1 MGETGP
7 CLRRVG
13 SSTARRR
20 HADPALERTVMPF
33 VNIDLLR
40 GKSPEYLETVSDAVH
55 EALVEGLGMFAEDRF
70 QIINQHTPGELV
82 FNRHFR
88 GGPRSDDFI
97 VFTITDG
104 LDRGEKAKRAFY
116 SALTRNLSENPGV
129 KPADVFVKMYVTPP
143 VNFSFAD
150 GVPATETTAREA
162 LDRSAAV
169 PGTRDAYT
177 RGEMVEAI
185 TRLFQGNDRSRI
197 VSMLRDDF
205 VLKMP
210 TSMPY
215 GGEFRGAQEFD
226 DYFKRVT
233 EQGSEYYESFATDLR
248 HVIEADDHLIAEIT
262 ITAKGRTTGQ
272 SMEAENAWVFDIT
285 GGNFVSAQIYA
296 DTATGVKTLG

>member
-1 MGETGP
+1 
-7 CLRRVG
+7 
-13 SSTARRR
+13 
-20 HADPALERTVMPF
+20 MPF
-33 VNIDLLR
+33 VTIDLLR
-40 GKSPEYLETVSDAVH
+40 GKSPAYVETVSDAVH

-70 QIINQHTPGELV
+70 QIINQHAPGELV
-82 FNRHFR
+82 FDRDFR

-116 SALTRNLSENPGV
+116 SALTRNLSEKPGV
-129 KPADVFVKMYVTPP
+129 KPADVFVKMLVTPP

-177 RGEMVEAI
+177 RAEMVEAI
-185 TRLFQGNDRSRI
+185 TRLFRDNDRGRI

-215 GGEFRGAQEFD
+215 GGEFSGAKEFD
-226 DYFKRVT
+226 DYFERVT
-233 EQGSEYYESFATDLR
+233 EQGSEYYEYFATSLR
-248 HVIEADDHLIAEIT
+248 NVIEADDRLIAEIT
-262 ITAKGRTTGQ
+262 ITARSRTTRQ
-272 SMEAENAWVFDIT
+272 AMEAENAWVFDIT

-296 DTATGVKTLG
+296 DTAAGTKILG